1 MLKLENVKLA
11 VVGLGYVG
19 LSLVL
24 EFGKKMSVVGFD
36 ISKTRIDA
44 LKEALSAPEL
54 LTKLS
59 TAAVLQS
66 DRLDWENT
74 SKKTWSE
81 LLALAKRSKEG
92 AC

>member
-1 MLKLENVKLA
+1 MI
-11 VVGLGYVG
+11 
-19 LSLVL
+19 S
-24 EFGKKMSVVGFD
+24 FD
-36 ISKTRIDA
+36 FRFRKIIPGDSKNIGEA
-44 LKEALSAPEL
+44 LKEALSATEL

-66 DRLDWENT
+66 DRFDWENT